1 MQPMSGV
8 RVLEVAQFTFTP
20 AAGAVLADWGA
31 EVIKVEHAVTGDAQ
45 RGLQIGTGGVAQGS
59 FQPLMEHPNRGK
71 RSIGLALENPA
82 ARQVLLELAQDSD
95 VFLTNFLPS
104 ARARLGIEVE
114 DLRQANPNI
123 IYVRGSAHGPRGPE
137 AGKGGYDGSTFW
149 SRSGSA
155 MGSTPPDSPRV
166 ISQPAG
172 AYGDSMGGMTIAGGI
187 AAALFARD
195 RTGTPSVVDVSLLSL
210 GVWAT
215 ALSVNNALLTGEV
228 PPVASLDSGS
238 SNMFNPT
245 IGNYRTSDGRWINLT
260 MLQPGRYWADL
271 CRHID
276 REDLIDDERFD
287 SSEKLMAQAAE
298 AGQLIAEAFALQPY
312 SYWLSKLQT
321 LEGQWAPNNN
331 ALEVGQDSQVR
342 ANQYI
347 VPVVDAEGNERELVA
362 SPVQFDERPP
372 SVTRAPLFAEHT
384 DDLLR
389 ELGRTEDEIIKLKID
404 GAVT

>member
-1 MQPMSGV
+1 
-8 RVLEVAQFTFTP
+8 
-20 AAGAVLADWGA
+20 
-31 EVIKVEHAVTGDAQ
+31 
-45 RGLQIGTGGVAQGS
+45 
-59 FQPLMEHPNRGK
+59 
-71 RSIGLALENPA
+71 
-82 ARQVLLELAQDSD
+82 
-95 VFLTNFLPS
+95 
-104 ARARLGIEVE
+104 
-114 DLRQANPNI
+114 
-123 IYVRGSAHGPRGPE
+123 
-137 AGKGGYDGSTFW
+137 
-149 SRSGSA
+149 
-155 MGSTPPDSPRV
+155 
-166 ISQPAG
+166 
-172 AYGDSMGGMTIAGGI
+172 
-187 AAALFARD
+187 
-195 RTGTPSVVDVSLLSL
+195 
-210 GVWAT
+210 
-215 ALSVNNALLTGEV
+215 
-228 PPVASLDSGS
+228 
-238 SNMFNPT
+238 MFNPT

-287 SSEKLMAQAAE
+287 SGEKLMARAAE
-298 AGQLIAEAFALQPY
+298 AGQLVAEAFALKPY

-372 SVTRAPLFAEHT
+372 SVTRAPQFAEHT

-389 ELGRTEDEIIKLKID
+389 ELGRTEEEIIKLKID

>member
-45 RGLQIGTGGVAQGS
+45 RGLQIGTGGAAQGS

-82 ARQVLLELAQDSD
+82 ARQVLLELAKHSD

-149 SRSGSA
+149 SRAGSA

-166 ISQPAG
+166 TSQPAG

-238 SNMFNPT
+238 ANMFNPT

-276 REDLIDDERFD
+276 REDLIDDERFN
-287 SSEKLMAQAAE
+287 SGEKLMARAAE
-298 AGQLIAEAFALQPY
+298 AGQLVAEAFALKPY

-331 ALEVGQDSQVR
+331 ALEVGQDPQVR
-342 ANQYI
+342 ANHYI

-372 SVTRAPLFAEHT
+372 TVTRAPQFAEHT